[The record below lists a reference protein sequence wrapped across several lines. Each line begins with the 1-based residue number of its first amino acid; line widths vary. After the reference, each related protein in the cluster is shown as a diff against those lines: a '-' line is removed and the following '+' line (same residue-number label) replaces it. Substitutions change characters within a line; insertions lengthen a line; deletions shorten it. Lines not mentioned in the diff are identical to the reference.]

1 MKIVMDEQQYQEL
14 EDLIGIFD
22 GMFFDDEEV
31 QCFKFIKDIVDS
43 EFDTDYIKKERKE
56 LVGKQLNE
64 SFEWLESLNVNI
76 KKQRWFIYAE
86 SKGSRSAQPANQQGI
101 LFRISIF
108 RFLELLRSRGTGWLC
123 QLV

>member
-31 QCFKFIKDIVDS
+31 QCFKFIKDIVDR
-43 EFDTDYIKKERKE
+43 EFDTDYINKERKE
-56 LVGKQLNE
+56 LMGKQLNE

-76 KKQRWFIYAE
+76 KNKD
-86 SKGSRSAQPANQQGI
+86 K
-101 LFRISIF
+101 
-108 RFLELLRSRGTGWLC
+108 FLYCFLY
-123 QLV
+123 

>member
-64 SFEWLESLNVNI
+64 SFDWLEILNVNI
-76 KKQRWFIYAE
+76 KNKD
-86 SKGSRSAQPANQQGI
+86 K
-101 LFRISIF
+101 
-108 RFLELLRSRGTGWLC
+108 FLSCFLY
-123 QLV
+123 